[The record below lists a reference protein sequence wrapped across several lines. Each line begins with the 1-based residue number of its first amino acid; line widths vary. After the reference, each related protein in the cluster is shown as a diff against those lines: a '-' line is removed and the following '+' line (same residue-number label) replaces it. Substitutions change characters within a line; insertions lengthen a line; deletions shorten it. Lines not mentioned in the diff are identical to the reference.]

1 VSPQGVKPLGV
12 SVAKQSSH
20 ALAGRIGG
28 LVTASR
34 HDPHDYTSAARR
46 AFLARFEREVDPDAQ
61 LPEDERKRRARA
73 ALAAHMTRL
82 AHESA
87 KKRARPAP
95 RPAQGSLFS

>member
-1 VSPQGVKPLGV
+1 MAPEGVKLLGMG
-12 SVAKQSSH
+12 VAKQSSH

-34 HDPHDYTSAARR
+34 HDPRDYTSAARR
-46 AFLARFEREVDPDAQ
+46 AILARFERDVDPDAK

-87 KKRARPAP
+87 RKRARQAP
-95 RPAQGSLFS
+95 RPAQGTLFS